1 MGVIEKAKMACE
13 GSSNKVID
21 HFVGSAKMVGLGS
34 GSKRKVNDYKLSR
47 YACYLIVQ
55 NADSRKKEVALGQT
69 YFAIQTRKQE
79 ILSKNYEDLTETEKR
94 FYKRE
99 KIRRKNLALNKAARD
114 AGVKNFDKFHNA
126 GYKGLYNGE
135 TAGDLAKRK
144 GLRYREDILDNM
156 GSDELAANEFR
167 ISLASQKLKNENI
180 QGEANANYAHFE
192 VGSIVRC
199 AIIEAGGTVPE
210 KLPTPEKSLKE
221 LKKEELKKI
230 DGGSSVS
237 YPKNYSFSCKKML
250 DNSYNI
256 ML

>member
-1 MGVIEKAKMACE
+1 MLFR
-13 GSSNKVID
+13 S
-21 HFVGSAKMVGLGS
+21 
-34 GSKRKVNDYKLSR
+34 
-47 YACYLIVQ
+47 
-55 NADSRKKEVALGQT
+55 
-69 YFAIQTRKQE
+69 
-79 ILSKNYEDLTETEKR
+79 
-94 FYKRE
+94 
-99 KIRRKNLALNKAARD
+99 
-114 AGVKNFDKFHNA
+114 
-126 GYKGLYNGE
+126 
-135 TAGDLAKRK
+135 
-144 GLRYREDILDNM
+144 LRYREDILDNM

-237 YPKNYSFSCKKML
+237 YPKNYSFSCKKCL
-250 DNSYNI
+250 TI
-256 ML
+256 HII